1 VLSPT
6 SAKPPGDTAKVRRR
20 GCLAATA
27 LLACLCAFPAVACK
41 PLGYA
46 KPLLLSGAGGQF
58 AVPPGA
64 DRNALA
70 LALVD
75 CLGSADPELRDAIG
89 YTGLATLLRGGDIE
103 PGVVRRLR
111 TELIILLSGDDAG
124 GAGFLQPFAALA
136 LAEVA
141 RVDRISPLFS
151 ADERA
156 ELVDTATTYIEG
168 IRDYRGYSDTEGW
181 RHGVAHGADLLLQL
195 VLNPALDAAD
205 VRPIVRAA
213 LSQVRAADGHAY
225 IYGEGRRLARPV
237 LFAARRDVISAA
249 EWQELFEALT
259 APPGAS
265 WDEAFR
271 SSDQL
276 AVLHNLRGFFLE
288 IYAGVAESP
297 RAELAGIRDAARAAL
312 EQLP

>member
-1 VLSPT
+1 MLSPT
-6 SAKPPGDTAKVRRR
+6 SVKSPGDVAKVRRR
-20 GCLAATA
+20 GCLAATV
-27 LLACLCAFPAVACK
+27 LLACLCALPAAACE

-46 KPLLLSGAGGQF
+46 KPALLTGAGGKF
-58 AVPPGA
+58 AVPPGT
-64 DRNALA
+64 DKNELA

-89 YTGLATLLRGGDIE
+89 YTGLATLLRAGDIDD
-103 PGVVRRLR
+103 GVVRQLR
-111 TELIILLSGDDAG
+111 TELVTLLNGGDAG
-124 GAGFLQPFAALA
+124 GAGFLEPFAALA

-156 ELVDTATTYIEG
+156 QLVDTATAYLGG

-213 LSQVRAADGHAY
+213 LSQVRAANGHAY

-237 LFAARRDVISAA
+237 LFAARRDVISAT
-249 EWQELFEALT
+249 EWQDLFAALT

-276 AVLHNLRGFFLE
+276 AVLHNLRGFLLE
-288 IYAGVAESP
+288 VYAGVAQSP
-297 RAELAGIRDAARAAL
+297 RAELAGLRDAARTAL